1 MDDAPD
7 ALRTH
12 FKRTFDVAPLL
23 VVAAATLVLGLTL
36 PILDVEKFVF
46 WESNYSV
53 VTGVANLFDANEY
66 LLGFVILLFSIV
78 FPIAKLGVLATLWWG
93 KFTHEQRFGLLRRLE
108 QVGRWSMLDVF
119 AVAILVVAGKLGMV
133 ADVRARVGI
142 YLFAAAILV
151 SMLATWRVKKLALKA
166 AREGAEVAPPVR
178 EAGAAPSD
186 PMW

>member
-78 FPIAKLGVLATLWWG
+78 FPIAKLGVPATLWWG

>member
-1 MDDAPD
+1 MNEAPH
-7 ALRTH
+7 ALRRDH
-12 FKRTFDVAPLL
+12 RGTFDVASLL
-23 VVAAATLVLGLTL
+23 ILAAGTLALGLTL

-46 WESNYSV
+46 WQSEYSV
-53 VTGVANLFDANEY
+53 ITGVANLFEANEY

-78 FPIAKLGVLATLWWG
+78 FPIAKLGVLAALWWG
-93 KFTHEQRFGLLRRLE
+93 KLTHEQRFALLRRLE

-151 SMLATWRVKKLALKA
+151 SMLATWRVKRLALKA
-166 AREGAEVAPPVR
+166 AREQRTGLETRPGPIR
-178 EAGAAPSD
+178 EG
-186 PMW
+186 